1 MWIDCVSLNEYD
13 FIAHRSSLALCY
25 WDVTDSVKVQKFDQ
39 GHWSFNFLLTLSSW
53 REPNKFS
60 LLFVRPK
67 VILNQAVTGSDI
79 SFLRRYTF
87 FQIFLNFS
95 KIKIYISE
103 QCSTMNS
110 HIQLTSKCVCMCAK
124 SLHSCLTLCIPM
136 DCGPSGSSIRRI
148 LQAKMME
155 WVALPSSRRSSWP
168 RDQTCISYISY
179 IGRWVLYH

>member
-1 MWIDCVSLNEYD
+1 MSIKTELSYSQNYNIFICYLTMWIDCVSLNEYD

-53 REPNKFS
+53 REPNKLS

-95 KIKIYISE
+95 KIKKYIYIY
-103 QCSTMNS
+103 QNNAVQWTA
-110 HIQLTSKCVCMCAK
+110 TS
-124 SLHSCLTLCIPM
+124 S
-136 DCGPSGSSIRRI
+136 
-148 LQAKMME
+148 
-155 WVALPSSRRSSWP
+155 
-168 RDQTCISYISY
+168 
-179 IGRWVLYH
+179 